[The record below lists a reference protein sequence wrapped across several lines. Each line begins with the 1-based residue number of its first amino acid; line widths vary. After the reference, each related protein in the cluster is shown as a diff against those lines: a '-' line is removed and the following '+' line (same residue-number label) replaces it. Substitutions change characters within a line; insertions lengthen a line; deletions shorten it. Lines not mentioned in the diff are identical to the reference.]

1 MSKTVEERVVEHS
14 VQHVRMIENFAT
26 AVAAK
31 DAFWPQVAL
40 KTQVVTDA
48 VLEAARTGKM
58 VEVPAL

>member
-1 MSKTVEERVVEHS
+1 MEHS